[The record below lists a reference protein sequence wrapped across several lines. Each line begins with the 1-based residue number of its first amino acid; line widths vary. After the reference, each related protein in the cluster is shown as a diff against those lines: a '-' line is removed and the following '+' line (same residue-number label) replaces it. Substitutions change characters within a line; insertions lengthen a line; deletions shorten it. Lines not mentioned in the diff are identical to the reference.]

1 MKYVETHL
9 PLNTEIYIS
18 YNSDREFMV
27 VEIDGNLVMEI
38 TDQPETITILEP
50 FENRPL
56 TGDIFRTTGNTYR
69 TEKRTYA
76 TDTNTGDWIEIDH
89 QYSITTQRL
98 RNIEEHD
105 SETR

>member
-1 MKYVETHL
+1 MKYVETQL
-9 PLNTEIYIS
+9 PLNTEIYIN

-27 VEIDGNLVMEI
+27 VELDGNLVMEI

-50 FENRPL
+50 FETRPI
-56 TGDIFRTTGNTYR
+56 TGDIYRTTGDTYR
-69 TEKRTYA
+69 TEMRTYA
-76 TDTNTGDWIEIDH
+76 TDIDTGDYIEIDH